1 MGSEIQIDD
10 DPQVTFS
17 VEGTNAIER
26 VELLRGT
33 EVVHMWQ
40 VARFDSDD
48 ADIDDD
54 GILLRVLWGGTERKG
69 TARLQRVQ
77 WDGSLSVANGELEL
91 VEAINVQSFADHVE
105 SVGKERVEW
114 TNATA
119 GNATGIVVRVRGD
132 QATVLSFHSE
142 HTQFDVKLSDVR
154 GKEHTVDAGGV
165 DRFVKIGPAPR
176 TDGRRQFDASWID
189 TTSLPGV
196 VPYWLRV
203 TQVDQAM
210 AWSSPVY
217 VSHAGQM

>member
-1 MGSEIQIDD
+1 MVEDNKNKGMRKGLTSYGDADFSLFLRKAFIKAMGY
-10 DPQVTFS
+10 
-17 VEGTNAIER
+17 
-26 VELLRGT
+26 
-33 EVVHMWQ
+33 
-40 VARFDSDD
+40 SDD
-48 ADIDDD
+48 ALNRPII
-54 GILLRVLWGGTERKG
+54 G
-69 TARLQRVQ
+69 
-77 WDGSLSVANGELEL
+77 VANTFSGYNACHRNAPEL